1 MVISYQVSHHFSD
14 LNCKV
19 EFFAKEDS
27 DDEDYY
33 NDGGMSS
40 GDGGDSSVPF
50 VEWMFVSGEEIATLA
65 SRGVSR

>member
-1 MVISYQVSHHFSD
+1 M
-14 LNCKV
+14 

-65 SRGVSR
+65 SRGVSKCVN

>member
-1 MVISYQVSHHFSD
+1 M
-14 LNCKV
+14 

-33 NDGGMSS
+33 YDGGMSS
-40 GDGGDSSVPF
+40 GDGGDSSAVPF

-65 SRGVSR
+65 SRGVSRWVN